1 MRSVRIACGLLVALS
16 GLAFLSPLEQTHAQG
31 SAYQEDFEDGQA
43 QGWELAPGWEV
54 TLDGPNHVLAGEGH
68 VWARSNQSSQGDHR
82 VSFRL
87 KLLAGRIH
95 LVVRLTDES
104 RYFLGFTEERSDLSK
119 QYFPDE
125 FHENLTAANV
135 PRTLGRWYQVEI
147 VTRGS
152 TIELWI
158 DGTRQWAYTDPQPL
172 TNGSFALETQE
183 GARAY
188 VDDIVI
194 QQGSAPVSTSAP
206 PRPSA
211 TVPAAAPRPTA
222 GPPPAAPASLNWVRT
237 GGPLGGLGYDVRMR
251 PDDADVMLVTDA
263 WAGVFISTDGGANWH
278 PSSTGITVRTGGTG
292 DAVPVFC
299 LTIDPTTPNILWAG
313 TQSTRGIFKST
324 DGGSSW
330 RETDSGV
337 VEQQGITFRGFA
349 VDPTDSDIV
358 YAAGEVSSWTWSSD
372 RQPHNGREFDMTQ
385 GVVYK
390 TVNGGQSWRAVWRGD
405 NLARYIWIDP
415 RDTDVLYVSTGIF
428 DREAANSVPT
438 AKTPGGEGVV
448 KSTDGGATWTS
459 INNGLHN
466 LYVGSLF
473 MDPQDPDRLIAATGN
488 NQYRDGAGAYLTVD
502 GGLSWTLTLDPALNE
517 PVEAVEF
524 ATSDPRIAYAASA
537 DAVYRSQD
545 GGQTWRQ
552 VTGDADSGWGPPG
565 VRAGFPIDLQVDP
578 RDPDRLFANAYGG
591 GNFLSEDGG
600 RTWTDASRGYTG
612 AQVRGIAVDPT
623 QPGRVIAAARSG
635 LFISLDGGEDWK
647 GLSNPP
653 VAVMEWNAIAI
664 DPGDPQHLV
673 SETNWGNFLV
683 NSRNSGATWRQ
694 AFNLSDQNFGFAAI
708 AFAPSSPT
716 TIYAGSTGYF
726 SAGSFDPAQPGKGI
740 YVTLNGG
747 QSWSSAN
754 DSLSR
759 DASVYGLAID
769 PGDARVV
776 FAASSNQGLLRTSNG
791 GQSWQRVQ
799 GGLPAD
805 SALSVAVSPAGSGL
819 VLVGLQNRALYRSTD
834 GGVSWRRSAQ
844 GMNPEARITSV
855 VFDPSSSGEV
865 VYAADLFSGVYRSTD
880 GGRSWSVINSGLV
893 TRSVNALA
901 VSADGLHLYAASEG
915 GGVFRL
921 DLNGQPPQAA
931 PIPSALSGTPTPGPS
946 PTRAAPTAILMR
958 TASPATPPASPAVPT
973 SAPSGKLGFCGG
985 AAAVPVALVGWVWS
999 RSSRRRPAR

>member
-1 MRSVRIACGLLVALS
+1 MKSIRVASRVLIVLSWLSLLPVFDR
-16 GLAFLSPLEQTHAQG
+16 GYAQEA
-31 SAYQEDFEDGQA
+31 AYQEDLEDGQA
-43 QGWELAPGWEV
+43 QGWELEPGWSV
-54 TLDGPNHVLAGEGH
+54 VLDGDNHVLAGQGH
-68 VWARSNQSSQGDHR
+68 VWARSGRTFDGDHR

-87 KLLAGRIH
+87 KLLEGRIH
-95 LVVRLTDES
+95 LVVRLTDAS
-104 RYFLGFTEERSDLSK
+104 RYFIGFDANGSDLSK

-125 FHENLTAANV
+125 FHNNLTTGSA
-135 PRTLGRWYQVEI
+135 GHSYERWYQVEI
-147 VTRGS
+147 VLQGS
-152 TIELWI
+152 AVELWV
-158 DGTRQWAYTDPQPL
+158 DGTRQWSYTGPKPL
-172 TNGSFALETQE
+172 TGGSFAFETLDDSQ
-183 GARAY
+183 AY
-188 VDDIVI
+188 LDDIVVERTSALPSASP
-194 QQGSAPVSTSAP
+194 GPSAVVTPSAPTNL
-206 PRPSA
+206 
-211 TVPAAAPRPTA
+211 T
-222 GPPPAAPASLNWVRT
+222 WVRT
-237 GGPLGGLGYDVRMR
+237 GGPLGGLGYDVRMQ
-251 PDDADVMLVTDA
+251 PDNPDIMFVTDA
-263 WAGVFISTDGGANWH
+263 WTGAFISRDGGANWQ
-278 PSSTGITVRTGGTG
+278 PSNTGITVRTGGTG
-292 DAVPVFC
+292 DAIPVFC
-299 LTIDPTTPNILWAG
+299 LTIDPTTPKIVWAG

-330 RETDSGV
+330 REMDSGV
-337 VEQQGITFRGFA
+337 VERQGITFRGFA

-358 YAAGEVSSWTWSSD
+358 YAAGEISSWTWSSD

-390 TVNGGQSWRAVWRGD
+390 TVNGGLSWRAAWRGD

-473 MDPQDPDRLIAATGN
+473 MNPQDPDRLIAATGN
-488 NQYRDGAGAYLTVD
+488 NQYRNGAGVYLTVD
-502 GGLSWTLTLDPALNE
+502 GGTSWTLTLHPTLDE
-517 PVEAVEF
+517 PIEAVEF
-524 ATSDPRIAYAASA
+524 ATSDPLIAYAASA

-545 GGQTWRQ
+545 GGQTWTQ
-552 VTGDADSGWGPPG
+552 VTGDPDSGWGPPG

-591 GNFLSEDGG
+591 GNFLSQDGG

-635 LFISLDGGEDWK
+635 LFISLDGGEEWQ

-683 NSRNSGATWRQ
+683 NSRNSGATWQQ
-694 AFNLSDQNFGFAAI
+694 AFNFADQRIGFAAI
-708 AFAPSSPT
+708 AFAPSAPT
-716 TIYAGSTGYF
+716 TVYAGSTGYY

-740 YVTLNGG
+740 YVTFNGG
-747 QSWSSAN
+747 QTWSSAN

-759 DASVYGLAID
+759 DASVYGLAVD
-769 PGDARVV
+769 PGDAQVV
-776 FAASSNQGLLRTSNG
+776 FAASTNQGLLRTSDG
-791 GQSWQRVQ
+791 GQSWQQVQ
-799 GGLPAD
+799 GGLPVD
-805 SALSVAVSPAGSGL
+805 STLSVAVSPAGSGL
-819 VLVGLQNRALYRSTD
+819 VLVGLQNRGVYRSTD
-834 GGVSWRRSAQ
+834 GGVTWRQSAQ

-855 VFDPSSSGEV
+855 ILDPTSSGEV

-880 GGRSWSVINSGLV
+880 AGRSWLVMNSGLV

-921 DLNGQPPQAA
+921 DLNGQPPDPA
-931 PIPSALSGTPTPGPS
+931 PLLGALSTPAPSTLPPS
-946 PTRAAPTAILMR
+946 PA
-958 TASPATPPASPAVPT
+958 PATLPAASAAATLPPTVPASAAT
-973 SAPSGKLGFCGG
+973 EATGKPGVCGS
-985 AAAVPVALVGWVWS
+985 AAAIPLALVGWAWWRAS
-999 RSSRRRPAR
+999 KRQAGG

>member
-1 MRSVRIACGLLVALS
+1 
-16 GLAFLSPLEQTHAQG
+16 
-31 SAYQEDFEDGQA
+31 
-43 QGWELAPGWEV
+43 
-54 TLDGPNHVLAGEGH
+54 
-68 VWARSNQSSQGDHR
+68 
-82 VSFRL
+82 
-87 KLLAGRIH
+87 
-95 LVVRLTDES
+95 VRLTDAS
-104 RYFLGFTEERSDLSK
+104 RYFLGFTAEGSDLSK

-125 FHENLTAANV
+125 FHENLAVGNV
-135 PRTLGRWYQVEI
+135 PHSVNRWYQVEI
-147 VTRGS
+147 VMQGS
-152 TIELWI
+152 AVELWV
-158 DGTRQWAYTDPQPL
+158 DGTRQWSYTDTQPL
-172 TNGSFALETQE
+172 TEGSFAFETLDDSQ
-183 GARAY
+183 AY
-188 VDDIVI
+188 VDDIV
-194 QQGSAPVSTSAP
+194 VERTSVP
-206 PRPSA
+206 PSA
-211 TVPAAAPRPTA
+211 SPGPSAVVTPSVPTN
-222 GPPPAAPASLNWVRT
+222 LTWVRT

-278 PSSTGITVRTGGTG
+278 PSNTGITVRTGGTG
-292 DAVPVFC
+292 DAIPVFC
-299 LTIDPTTPNILWAG
+299 LTIDPTTPNIVWAG

-330 RETDSGV
+330 REMDSGV
-337 VEQQGITFRGFA
+337 VERQGITFRGFA

-385 GVVYK
+385 GVIYR
-390 TVNGGQSWRAVWRGD
+390 TVNGGQSWRAIWRGN

-438 AKTPGGEGVV
+438 AKTPGGEGVI
-448 KSTDGGATWTS
+448 KSTDGGATWMS

-473 MDPQDPDRLIAATGN
+473 MDPQHPDRLIAATGN
-488 NQYRDGAGAYLTVD
+488 NQYINGAGVYLTVD
-502 GGLSWTLTLDPALNE
+502 GGTSWTLTLHPTLNE
-517 PVEAVEF
+517 PIEAVEF

-545 GGQTWRQ
+545 GGQTWTQ
-552 VTGDADSGWGPPG
+552 VTGDPNSGWGPPG

-600 RTWTDASRGYTG
+600 RTWTDASRGYSG

-635 LFISLDGGEDWK
+635 LFISLDGGEDWQ

-653 VAVMEWNAIAI
+653 VASMEWNAIAI

-694 AFNLSDQNFGFAAI
+694 AFNLTDQKIGFAAI
-708 AFAPSSPT
+708 AFAPSAPT
-716 TIYAGSTGYF
+716 TIYAGSTGYY
-726 SAGSFDPAQPGKGI
+726 SAGSFDPTQPGKGI
-740 YVTLNGG
+740 YVTFNGG

-759 DASVYGLAID
+759 DASVYGLAVD
-769 PGDARVV
+769 PGDAQVV
-776 FAASSNQGLLRTSNG
+776 FAASTNKGLLRTSNG
-791 GQSWQRVQ
+791 GQSWQLVQ

-805 SALSVAVSPAGSGL
+805 STLSVAVSPAGSGL

-834 GGVSWRRSAQ
+834 GGVTWRQSAH

-855 VFDPSSSGEV
+855 VFDPTSSGEV
-865 VYAADLFSGVYRSTD
+865 VYAADLFSGVYRSQDD
-880 GGRSWSVINSGLV
+880 GRTWQAINGGMGVRSI
-893 TRSVNALA
+893 NALA
-901 VSADGLHLYAASEG
+901 LSSDGQHLYAASDG
-915 GGVFRL
+915 SGVYRL
-921 DLNGQPPQAA
+921 DLNGQPPA
-931 PIPSALSGTPTPGPS
+931 PAPLPGALSTPAPRSLPAS
-946 PTRAAPTAILMR
+946 PAPTALPA
-958 TASPATPPASPAVPT
+958 ASAAATPPASAPAAAAT
-973 SAPSGKLGFCGG
+973 EATGKPGFCGS
-985 AAAVPVALVGWVWS
+985 AAAVPLALIGWVWWRAS
-999 RSSRRRPAR
+999 TRGKGR